1 MCITEAA
8 ISQEYDLERD
18 CRRNILYVYWGYT
31 EEVWHCPKQTHC
43 LGSAVIHEGKNK
55 WTNGHEFLLMAFL
68 YLIGLLMC
76 LIFEIIILKGVDFCV
91 GL

>member
-8 ISQEYDLERD
+8 ISQEYNLERD

-31 EEVWHCPKQTHC
+31 EQVWHCPKQTHC

-68 YLIGLLMC
+68 FNRPPYVSNFRNYYTEGGRFLCWI
-76 LIFEIIILKGVDFCV
+76 
-91 GL
+91 